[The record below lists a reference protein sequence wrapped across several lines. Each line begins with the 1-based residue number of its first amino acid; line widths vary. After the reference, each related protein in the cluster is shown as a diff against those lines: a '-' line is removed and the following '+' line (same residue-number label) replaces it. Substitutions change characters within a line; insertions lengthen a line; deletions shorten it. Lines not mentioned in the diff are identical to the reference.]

1 MLNIINHQ
9 ENANENHSEISSVLE
24 WLLTKRYKTASVS
37 KNMEKREPLCN
48 VVWELVHPLWQTAW
62 SFLKKLKI
70 ELPYEST
77 IPLLG
82 IFPKKIKTLTHKDIC
97 TPMFTTSLLTTVKV
111 QKQISILDFFFFW
124 LCRLPAS
131 NISVTFLQQ
140 SYL

>member
-1 MLNIINHQ
+1 VLNIINHQ

-48 VVWELVHPLWQTAW
+48 VVCELVPPLWQTAW

-77 IPLLG
+77 
-82 IFPKKIKTLTHKDIC
+82 FH
-97 TPMFTTSLLTTVKV
+97 FWV
-111 QKQISILDFFFFW
+111 FFQ
-124 LCRLPAS
+124 RK
-131 NISVTFLQQ
+131 
-140 SYL
+140 